1 MRTAVPALALAGLL
15 AAAGAR
21 AAAPVEALPPP
32 RPPAVEQVAP
42 GIGYQRL
49 VRPGGQVVHVV
60 RARRSPLTRLTPLLP
75 GGAPV
80 RRGAL
85 ASAVAAGA
93 DGGLVAG
100 LNGDFFSFSSN
111 APSGVLLAAGELV
124 TAPEPSRSSLVLR
137 PDGGIEALRLR
148 LDGRYQPVDPT
159 GAAALAAR
167 PFAAVNRP
175 ASRQG
180 ETVLFTPAY
189 GALNTPAGASLRE
202 ARIRLDE
209 PGPLTPGVARSG
221 TVIGVGAGGTVIGAG
236 HWVLTGL
243 GTASARIA
251 SELPLGRRVTIS
263 PALTG
268 LPEGAVGAVGGGP
281 LLVREGVPVLS
292 AGEGF
297 TGSQLT
303 ARTTRSAVAETAA
316 GTVMLV
322 TAEGPSQGSP
332 GVTVAEQAGLLAAL
346 GARTAVAMDAGG
358 SAQLVVG
365 DRHVVRWP
373 APRALASAVGLSH
386 AGVRLDPLP
395 ARISPNADR
404 VDDAASAVVRA
415 AAPGVARLTVARASG
430 RPALRLWEGPLGPG
444 SARVAVD
451 PRRLGLADGIYVA
464 VARHAPADGGPET
477 EARRRVVVD
486 RTLAALTARP
496 SVRRSGR
503 RVAGSVAVGFRLL
516 RPARVTVRFRTPDG
530 RPLRT
535 LLSGRRLGA
544 GRHGVR
550 WDRRIRDR
558 VITGRVEATVE
569 ARTRLGRTGL
579 VREVTLRPLPRPRR

>member
-1 MRTAVPALALAGLL
+1 M
-15 AAAGAR
+15 
-21 AAAPVEALPPP
+21 
-32 RPPAVEQVAP
+32 
-42 GIGYQRL
+42 
-49 VRPGGQVVHVV
+49 
-60 RARRSPLTRLTPLLP
+60 
-75 GGAPV
+75 
-80 RRGAL
+80 
-85 ASAVAAGA
+85 
-93 DGGLVAG
+93 
-100 LNGDFFSFSSN
+100 
-111 APSGVLLAAGELV
+111 LLAAGELV

-137 PDGGIEALRLR
+137 RDGGIEALRLR
-148 LDGRYQPVDPT
+148 LDGRYQPLDT
-159 GAAALAAR
+159 GGAAAPAR
-167 PFAAVNRP
+167 PFAAVNRS

-189 GALNTPAGASLRE
+189 GSPRTPAGASLRE
-202 ARIRLDE
+202 ARIRLDD
-209 PGPLTPGVARSG
+209 PGPLAPGVTRSG
-221 TVIGVGAGGTVIGAG
+221 TVVGVGAGGTIIGAG

-268 LPEGAVGAVGGGP
+268 LPDGAVGAVGGGP

-365 DRHVVRWP
+365 GRHVVAWP
-373 APRALASAVGLSH
+373 APRALASAVGLTH

-395 ARISPNADR
+395 ARLSPNADR

-451 PRRLGLADGIYVA
+451 PRRLGLADGVYIA
-464 VARHAPADGGPET
+464 VARHTPADGGPGT

-496 SVRRSGR
+496 SVRRSDG
-503 RVAGSVAVGFRLL
+503 RVAGSVTVGFRLL
-516 RPARVTVRFRTPDG
+516 RPARVTVRFRTLDG

-535 LLSGRRLGA
+535 LTSGRRLGA
-544 GRHGVR
+544 GRHAVR
-550 WDRRIRDR
+550 WDRRVRDR
-558 VITGRVEATVE
+558 VVTGRVEATVE